1 MERSGSPLVL
11 INAFEVPEGKE
22 DDFVRGWE
30 ATRDYL
36 QAQPGYVDT
45 ALHQAVSPNP
55 DFRFVNVGRWESPQA
70 FQAAIQSPGFREV
83 SESLAEFRLHP
94 ALYQVVRT

>member
-1 MERSGSPLVL
+1 VESGSQPLIL
-11 INAFEVPEGKE
+11 INSFEVPEGRE
-22 DDFVRGWE
+22 DEFIRGWE

-36 QAQPGYVDT
+36 QTQPGYVDT

-70 FQAAIQSPGFREV
+70 VEQAIQSPGFREA
-83 SESLAEFRLHP
+83 SRALADFRPHP
-94 ALYQVVRT
+94 ALYRIVRT

>member
-1 MERSGSPLVL
+1 VEEQSQPLVL

-22 DDFVRGWE
+22 DEFIRGWE

-36 QAQPGYVDT
+36 QTQPGYVDT

-55 DFRFVNVGRWESPQA
+55 DFRFVNVGRWESPDA
-70 FQAAIQSPGFREV
+70 FQAAIQSEGFRDV
-83 SESLAEFRLHP
+83 SASLAEFRPHP
-94 ALYQVVRT
+94 TLYRVVRT

>member
-1 MERSGSPLVL
+1 MEGSDRPLVL
-11 INAFEVPEGKE
+11 INSFEVPEGRE
-22 DDFVRGWE
+22 DEFIRGWE

-36 QAQPGYVDT
+36 EAQPGYVDT

-70 FQAAIQSPGFREV
+70 FQAAIQSAGFRGV
-83 SESLAEFRLHP
+83 SEALAEFRPHP
-94 ALYQVVRT
+94 ALYKIVRT

>member
-1 MERSGSPLVL
+1 VESALQPLVL
-11 INAFEVPEGKE
+11 INAFEVPEGRE
-22 DDFVRGWE
+22 EEFIRGWE

-36 QAQPGYVDT
+36 QTQPGYVDT

-70 FQAAIQSPGFREV
+70 FQQAIQSPGFREASRALV
-83 SESLAEFRLHP
+83 DFRPHP

>member
-1 MERSGSPLVL
+1 MESASQPLVL
-11 INAFEVPEGKE
+11 INAFEAPEGRE
-22 DDFVRGWE
+22 DEFIRGWE

-36 QAQPGYVDT
+36 QTQPGYVDT
-45 ALHQAVSPNP
+45 ALHKAVSPNP

-70 FQAAIQSPGFREV
+70 FQQAIQSPSFREA
-83 SESLAEFRLHP
+83 SLTLADFRPHP